1 VSEITVTV
9 DSRHVRAMLNGAPG
23 RMTRAMR
30 AAATDAATLLK
41 AIMRDYPPKRN
52 SQRYVR
58 TDTLK
63 GSWDYTVTGSGLEVV
78 ARITSNGQVAP
89 YNRLVQDRTMQA
101 RVHRGRW
108 QTAQGV
114 AVQNAGRVQSFFDR
128 RLRDEF
134 R

>member
-30 AAATDAATLLK
+30 AAAEDSTALLL
-41 AIMRDYPPKRN
+41 RVVREYPPKSN
-52 SQRYVR
+52 SQTYKR
-58 TDTLK
+58 TGTL
-63 GSWDYTVTGSGLEVV
+63 GRSWSRSVQGSGLEVIGRV
-78 ARITSNGQVAP
+78 TSSGNIAP

-114 AVQNAGRVQSFFDR
+114 AAQNAGRVQSFFDR